1 MIKVPGFLG
10 SGVSS
15 GVKKNGKKDL
25 GLIFS
30 KIPAKAAAVFTTN
43 IVKAA
48 PVLVGMERIKGG
60 LCQAIVINSGNAN
73 VSTGQ
78 RGLKDAKL
86 TAKTVAVEL
95 KIQEFL
101 VIPSSTGVIGVYL
114 QMDKIVKAIPE
125 LTTNLSE
132 EGLIHTAE
140 AIMTTD
146 KFPKYAS
153 ARVKIEGGKVGTICA
168 IGKGAGMIAPQ
179 MATMLCFILTDID
192 MESKTLKKTLR
203 NAVDN
208 SFNRIIVDGDTST
221 NDTVL
226 MLSNGFL
233 GNKPV
238 REGDKNYKRLEKTL
252 NELTG
257 EVAEMIVR
265 DGEGATKVVK
275 IIVKGTK
282 TQKDAEKI
290 ARVIGSSL
298 LVKTAFYGE
307 DANWGRVLAAAG
319 RAGIR
324 FDPSRVDLYFGE
336 HRVVKNGIEVM
347 DEKEVNHVLKEPNF
361 PITLDLKG
369 GKSSHF
375 VIASDI
381 TMDYLKINA
390 HYRT

>member
-1 MIKVPGFLG
+1 MIKVPGFL
-10 SGVSS
+10 SS
-15 GVKKNGKKDL
+15 GICCGIKKNGKKDL

-30 KIPAKAAAVFTTN
+30 KVPAKAAAVFTTN

-48 PVLVGMERIKGG
+48 PVLLGMERIKGG
-60 LCQAIVINSGNAN
+60 SCQAVVINSGNAN
-73 VSTGQ
+73 VGTGK
-78 RGLKDAKL
+78 RGLQDATL
-86 TAKTVAVEL
+86 TAKLVAGEL
-95 KIQEFL
+95 GIIEAL

-114 QMDKIVKAIPE
+114 DMERIKNGIPG
-125 LTTNLSE
+125 LVSNLSE
-132 EGLIHTAE
+132 EGLMDTAE

-153 ARVKIEGGKVGTICA
+153 AQVKIDGKAGTICA

-179 MATMLCFILTDID
+179 MATMLCFILTDINID
-192 MESKTLKKTLR
+192 QKAQKKALR

-226 MLSNGFL
+226 MLSNGAL
-233 GNKPV
+233 GNKPIKD
-238 REGDKNYKRLEKTL
+238 GDKNYRKVEKVL
-252 NELTG
+252 AELTT

-275 IIVKGTK
+275 ITVKGTK
-282 TQKDAEKI
+282 TKKDAEKI
-290 ARVIGSSL
+290 ARTIGSSL

-319 RAGIR
+319 RAGVK
-324 FDPSRVDLYFGE
+324 FDPLKVDLYFGDYKIV
-336 HRVVKNGIEVM
+336 RNGAEIM
-347 DEKEVNHVLKEPNF
+347 DERQVNHILKQPSF
-361 PITLDLKG
+361 PITLDLKS

-381 TMDYLKINA
+381 TMDYLKLNA

>member
-10 SGVSS
+10 AGISS
-15 GVKKNGKKDL
+15 GIKMNGKKDL

-30 KIPAKAAAVFTTN
+30 RVPAKPAAVFTTN

-48 PVLVGMERIKGG
+48 PVLLGMERVKSG
-60 LCQAIVINSGNAN
+60 LCQAVVVNSGNAN
-73 VSTGQ
+73 VGTGK
-78 RGLKDAKL
+78 RGLQDATL
-86 TAKTVAVEL
+86 TAKLVAGEL
-95 KIQEFL
+95 GISESL

-114 QMDKIVKAIPE
+114 NMEKIRNGIPK
-125 LTTNLSE
+125 LVSKLSE
-132 EGLIHTAE
+132 EGLTDTAE

-153 ARVKIEGGKVGTICA
+153 AQIKVDGKTGTVCA
-168 IGKGAGMIAPQ
+168 VGKGAGMIAPQ
-179 MATMLCFILTDID
+179 MATMLCFILTDINID
-192 MESKTLKKTLR
+192 QRAQKKALR
-203 NAVDN
+203 DAVDG

-226 MLSNGFL
+226 MLSNGVL

-238 REGDKNYKRLEKTL
+238 KGGDKNCKKVEKVLT
-252 NELTG
+252 ELTT
-257 EVAEMIVR
+257 EIAEMIVR

-275 IIVKGTK
+275 ITVKGTRTK
-282 TQKDAEKI
+282 KDAEKI
-290 ARVIGSSL
+290 ARTVGSSL

-319 RAGIR
+319 RAGVR
-324 FDPSRVDLYFGE
+324 FDPLKVDLYFGDY
-336 HRVVKNGIEVM
+336 RIVRNGAEIM
-347 DEKEVNHVLKEPNF
+347 DEGQVKHILKQPSF
-361 PITLDLKG
+361 PMTLDLKS

-381 TMDYLKINA
+381 TMDYLKLNA